1 MKIQDFDFSLPNEL
15 IAQFPSERR
24 TDSRLLYLDGSSDRY
39 RDAMFIELPSFLQP
53 DDIVILNNTQVIKA
67 RLLGTKETGGRIE
80 VLVERIVD
88 EQHALVMI
96 RASHAPKIGS
106 KLILADQINAIVK
119 AYQQG
124 FYLLQVEHDLSVFQL
139 LAQYGQLPLPP
150 YIERDVT
157 LADED
162 RYQTVFASEAGA
174 IAAPTA
180 GLHFDENLLNQLR
193 EFGASIAYITLH
205 VGSGTFQPVRTENI
219 LEHTMHTEL
228 YHIPED
234 TIEAIQQAK
243 RKGGRVLAV
252 GSTTLR
258 TLESCAQRHNG
269 EIVPGHGST
278 QLFVTPGF
286 KFQIVDRLLTNF
298 HLPRSTL
305 IMMISAFAGLENI
318 HRAYHHAIAQR
329 YRFFSYGD
337 AMLIERKI

>member
-1 MKIQDFDFSLPNEL
+1 MKIQDFDFFLPAEL

-24 TDSRLLYLDGSSDRY
+24 TDSRLLCLDGPSGQY
-39 RDAMFIELPSFLQP
+39 RDALFTDLPNFLRP
-53 DDIVILNNTQVIKA
+53 GDIVVLNNTQVIKA
-67 RLLGTKETGGRIE
+67 RLFGTKETGGSIE
-80 VLVERIVD
+80 VLVERILD

-106 KLILADQINAIVK
+106 KLILADQVSAIVNDR
-119 AYQQG
+119 QQG
-124 FYLLQVEHDLSVFQL
+124 FYLLQFEHALSVLQL

-150 YIERDVT
+150 YIERDAT

-180 GLHFDENLLNQLR
+180 GLHFDENLLRQLR
-193 EFGASIAYITLH
+193 ELGVNIAYITLH
-205 VGSGTFQPVRTENI
+205 VGSGTFQPVRTENV

-228 YHIPED
+228 YHIPEA

-243 RKGGRVLAV
+243 RKGGRVLAI

-258 TLESCAQRHNG
+258 TLESCAQKYNG
-269 EIVPGHGST
+269 KIVPGHGST
-278 QLFVTPGF
+278 QLFITPGF

-318 HRAYHHAIAQR
+318 RRAYRHAITQR

>member
-1 MKIQDFDFSLPNEL
+1 
-15 IAQFPSERR
+15 
-24 TDSRLLYLDGSSDRY
+24 
-39 RDAMFIELPSFLQP
+39 MFIELPSFLQP
-53 DDIVILNNTQVIKA
+53 DDIVVLNNTQVIKA

-106 KLILADQINAIVK
+106 KLILADQVNAIVK

-180 GLHFDENLLNQLR
+180 GLHFDEKLLSQLR
-193 EFGASIAYITLH
+193 ELGASIAYITLH

-243 RKGGRVLAV
+243 RKGGRVLAI

>member
-1 MKIQDFDFSLPNEL
+1 MKIQDFDFFLPNEL

-24 TDSRLLYLDGSSDRY
+24 TDSRLLYLDGVLDQY
-39 RDAMFIELPSFLQP
+39 RDAMFIDLPDFLQP
-53 DDIVILNNTQVIKA
+53 NDVVVFNNTQVIKA
-67 RLLGTKETGGRIE
+67 RLFGAKETGGKIE
-80 VLVERIVD
+80 VLVERILD

-106 KLILADQINAIVK
+106 RLILADQIGAIVND
-119 AYQQG
+119 YQQG
-124 FYLLQVEHDLSVFQL
+124 FYLLQLEQELSVFQL

-150 YIERDVT
+150 YIERSAT
-157 LADED
+157 LLDED
-162 RYQTVFASEAGA
+162 RYQTIFASEAGA

-180 GLHFDENLLNQLR
+180 GLHFDENLIEQLR
-193 EFGASIAYITLH
+193 ELGVSIAYITLH

-234 TIEAIQQAK
+234 TTEAIQQAK
-243 RKGGRVLAV
+243 RKGGRVLAI

-258 TLESCAQRHNG
+258 TLESCAQKYNG
-269 EIVPGHGST
+269 EITPGHGST
-278 QLFVTPGF
+278 QLFITPGF
-286 KFQIVDRLLTNF
+286 KFQVVDRLLTNF

-305 IMMISAFAGLENI
+305 IMMISAFAGFENI
-318 HRAYHHAIAQR
+318 RRAYCHAIAQR